1 MIGCRPAWHWPY
13 GCCLYGQLVAAMA
26 NARNERVKKNAVSV
40 RGPWL
45 AMPLDFLRSRAWAEL
60 SPQAAKMLLD
70 LCAGL
75 GPNARGNGDLSAAPV
90 VMKPKGWRSTAN
102 RVAALQ
108 ELEGARLIVT
118 MRRGHRRQCALY
130 AVTLWPLQCDTSK
143 LDSGPGCYTT
153 TDWMNVGGDRATCPT
168 SETPARWK
176 TLRKIDIGLPAT
188 GQPPAD
194 MYPLRD
200 NPTRLS
206 QVFVPATGKQ
216 RHVLTAEVVPLR
228 DTYLDLPSV
237 GAGAGAA
244 LSPSLL
250 AALKRTACIHDGAGA
265 LDCASHSAKAAV

>member
-1 MIGCRPAWHWPY
+1 
-13 GCCLYGQLVAAMA
+13 MA
-26 NARNERVKKNAVSV
+26 NARNERSRKNAVSV

-45 AMPLDFLRSRAWAEL
+45 AMPLEFLRSRAWAEL

-108 ELEGARLIVT
+108 ELEDARLIAT

-130 AVTLWPLQCDTSK
+130 AVTLWPLQCDLTK
-143 LDSGPGCYTT
+143 LDSGPGTYTT
-153 TDWMNVGGDRATCPT
+153 ADWEHAGADRAASPT
-168 SETPARWK
+168 SEAPARWK
-176 TLRKIDIGLPAT
+176 VLRKIDFGLPAT
-188 GQPPAD
+188 GQPTAV

-200 NPTRLS
+200 NPTRLKE
-206 QVFVPATGKQ
+206 VFVPATGKQ
-216 RHVLTAEVVPLR
+216 RHVSTAEVVPLR
-228 DTYLDLPSV
+228 DTFLELPSV
-237 GAGAGAA
+237 GAGTGGA

-250 AALKRTACIHDGAGA
+250 AALKRTACIHDGAAA
-265 LDCASHSAKAAV
+265 LDCATNSVKAAV